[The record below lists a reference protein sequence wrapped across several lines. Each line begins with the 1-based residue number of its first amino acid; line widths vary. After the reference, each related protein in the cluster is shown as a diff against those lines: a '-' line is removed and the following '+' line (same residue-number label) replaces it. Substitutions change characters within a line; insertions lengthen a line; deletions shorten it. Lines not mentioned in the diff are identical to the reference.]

1 MEAHGFVDGQTC
13 IVWDEPHDLLNL
25 AKYYLEHDDER
36 EAIGRRG
43 RELTTT
49 RHTWAERVI
58 GLFEMIQ

>member
-1 MEAHGFVDGQTC
+1 
-13 IVWDEPHDLLNL
+13 VWDEPHDLLNL

-49 RHTWAERVI
+49 RHTWNERVI
-58 GLFEMIQ
+58 GLLEMIGCL